1 MRQSQLHHE
10 NEIMRLKEQIS
21 DAQRFVHYS
30 LITVCNTCPREEFID
45 VFITSAVFVF
55 ACFSV
60 FVCWLVGIKHICNFL
75 FFRSNI
81 QENVDLI
88 KLQRD
93 MKEKATKF
101 EALQVKYLN
110 LEEVRYQ

>member
-1 MRQSQLHHE
+1 M
-10 NEIMRLKEQIS
+10 
-21 DAQRFVHYS
+21 F
-30 LITVCNTCPREEFID
+30 TC
-45 VFITSAVFVF
+45 ITSAVSFF
-55 ACFSV
+55 AYASV
-60 FVCWLVGIKHICNFL
+60 FVCLLIVWLLLNTQSAIFL

-88 KLQRD
+88 KLQRE

-110 LEEVRYQ
+110 LEEVRYQC